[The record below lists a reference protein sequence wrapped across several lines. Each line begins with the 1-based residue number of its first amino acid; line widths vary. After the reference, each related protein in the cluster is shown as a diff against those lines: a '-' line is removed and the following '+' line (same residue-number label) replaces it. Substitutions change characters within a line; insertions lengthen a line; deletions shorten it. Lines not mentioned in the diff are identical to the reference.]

1 MGQVA
6 SNRKVKGNENNFS
19 LRESKCLMGQ
29 LPALP
34 ANFSLSFMGQCFVQR
49 RNYWL

>member
-6 SNRKVKGNENNFS
+6 SSRKVKGNENDFS
-19 LRESKCLMGQ
+19 LRESNRLTGQ

-34 ANFSLSFMGQCFVQR
+34 ANFSLSFMGQCFAQR